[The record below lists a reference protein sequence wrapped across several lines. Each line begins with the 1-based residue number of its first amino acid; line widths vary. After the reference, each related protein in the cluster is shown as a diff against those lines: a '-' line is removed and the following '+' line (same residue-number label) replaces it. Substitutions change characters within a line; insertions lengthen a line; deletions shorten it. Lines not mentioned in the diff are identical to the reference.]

1 MTKDMAGCI
10 AVPEFT
16 PILPAIRNTSVPAL
30 LNCLRIAKMKRRS
43 SMSKVWDEIK
53 FIGSS
58 IFNFMMPFIMEFM
71 HDYGPILLQSALSA
85 VLALKDNAGMSNT
98 EKRNAALVTIKN
110 DMLSK
115 GYALGEGAIMD
126 AIQVAY
132 RNMVAN
138 NPPASS

>member
-1 MTKDMAGCI
+1 
-10 AVPEFT
+10 
-16 PILPAIRNTSVPAL
+16 
-30 LNCLRIAKMKRRS
+30 
-43 SMSKVWDEIK
+43 MSKVWDEIK